1 MSKII
6 EAIKQRKEQENK
18 ELEALEAKLK
28 ILIKNNNMFIQNSKR
43 EAENT
48 NILMRNLKEL
58 EEELD
63 YQTDILT
70 DFLDYFLKIS
80 SDLTELSNS
89 KNTSQKKSQKSLK
102 KPKKRKNQNQ
112 KLKDDSDLKDDIDE
126 MKMTIN
132 LLFNFYK
139 NAKTKE
145 S

>member
-1 MSKII
+1 MGRII
-6 EAIKQRKEQENK
+6 EMIKQKKEQESK
-18 ELEALEAKLK
+18 ELEAKLK

-102 KPKKRKNQNQ
+102 KPKMYKSQKL
-112 KLKDDSDLKDDIDE
+112 KLKDDLDLKDDIDE
-126 MKMTIN
+126 MKKTIN